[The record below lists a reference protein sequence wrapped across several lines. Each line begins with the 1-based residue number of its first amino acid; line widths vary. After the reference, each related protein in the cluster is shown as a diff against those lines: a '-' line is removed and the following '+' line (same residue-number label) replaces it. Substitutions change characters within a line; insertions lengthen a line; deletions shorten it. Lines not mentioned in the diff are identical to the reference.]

1 MIRDQVNGRFA
12 AVCAFLSL
20 IMTPIGSFALD
31 STQISQVESAVVTH
45 ICSDPSWVACWNEQ
59 PTQCTSVIRSV
70 TRKCLEE
77 YLATAQTGM
86 DQTKANEIGSKI
98 IGCLNKE
105 FVASHP
111 MGKKNTPEC
120 SEVPQHLR

>member
-1 MIRDQVNGRFA
+1 MIREQVRRCFA
-12 AVCAFLSL
+12 GVCALLSL
-20 IMTPIGSFALD
+20 VGAPIGSFALD
-31 STQISQVESAVVTH
+31 STQMSQVESAVVTH

-70 TRKCLEE
+70 TRKCLQE
-77 YLATAQTGM
+77 YLATVQTGM
-86 DQTKANEIGSKI
+86 DQSKANEIGSKI